1 MSITICPWCPTFNP
15 SDPANQGASHQIC
28 PSCLRILEAQI
39 RARAASD
46 WYQRRLLARNVGRK
60 AARDGRPIV
69 IVEVTI
75 EPAPDQP
82 IGPVVDV
89 TLKPTGEPS

>member
-15 SDPANQGASHQIC
+15 SDPAHAGASHTIC

-46 WYQRRLLARNVGRK
+46 RYQRRLLARNAGRK
-60 AARDGRPIV
+60 AARDRVV
-69 IVEVTI
+69 IDVTI
-75 EPAPDQP
+75 EPVSDQS

-89 TLKPTGEPS
+89 TLKPTGDAS